1 MRKASHEKTLH
12 YTIGEAGGQIGE
24 IFKQN
29 QYDVIAYNTAKAD
42 MDKLKQIT
50 DKRLI
55 GITEGSGKDRKLS
68 AKSFDDNIDKIRTA
82 VTQDMSNK
90 EVAFIYTSMSG
101 GTGSGSAIR
110 LAKLIHQLGKKAII
124 VAVKPVNG
132 EIGKAENNYLQFL
145 AEFEKE
151 KNDLVLDMFENEFDY
166 VKINKYIYETID
178 NFLNP
183 VGESITTFDFMDSLK
198 AFRSGYCVMAT
209 GKTKEIIVNS
219 MFELNK
225 SETCVLISQSPQS
238 VDGYQE
244 MTKRNYGYLDRQ
256 YYEYRVQE
264 NPKWTILI
272 GGLQLPIDTI
282 STLAKEVNQK
292 AQLLNAKKD
301 SLTFNI
307 LGID

>member
-68 AKSFDDNIDKIRTA
+68 AKSFDDNVDKIRTA

-124 VAVKPVNG
+124 AAVKPVNG
-132 EIGKAENNYLQFL
+132 EIGKSENNYLQFL
-145 AEFEKE
+145 AEFEKD
-151 KNDLVLDMFENEFDY
+151 KNELVLNMFENEFDY
-166 VKINKYIYETID
+166 VKINKYI
-178 NFLNP
+178 
-183 VGESITTFDFMDSLK
+183 S
-198 AFRSGYCVMAT
+198 
-209 GKTKEIIVNS
+209 
-219 MFELNK
+219 
-225 SETCVLISQSPQS
+225 
-238 VDGYQE
+238 
-244 MTKRNYGYLDRQ
+244 
-256 YYEYRVQE
+256 
-264 NPKWTILI
+264 
-272 GGLQLPIDTI
+272 
-282 STLAKEVNQK
+282 
-292 AQLLNAKKD
+292 
-301 SLTFNI
+301 
-307 LGID
+307 